1 MTIRPWREV
10 AVPHEDVLKGTFQQ
24 AEFAADLSRVRE
36 GNATPEYQDPVLFFR
51 RTYVTEGM
59 RLLLD
64 SVVKRLAGL
73 GGDPV
78 IQLQTA
84 FGGGKTHTMMAVYHL
99 AKGEAPA
106 SELQGIPMILD
117 AAKVPEL
124 TKANVAVIDGTR
136 FSPSQPKERDGR
148 TVRTLWGELAWQLGG
163 TDAYA
168 KVEESDKNGTA
179 PDSEVLESIL
189 SAAQPCVVLVDELV
203 AYVRQLEGDKSY
215 PGGTFDSNLTFVQNL
230 THALKAV
237 PRAILLV
244 SLPESKQSEAGS
256 VRGQRAMDIIDGML
270 SKEALEKTFGRV
282 HALWKPV
289 ATDEAF
295 EIVRRRLFAEITDT
309 KSAEATC
316 RAFADFYVANAAEF
330 PNETQESRYYDRLVS
345 AYPIHP
351 EIFARLYEDWSSL
364 DNFQRTRGVLKLMAK
379 VIHRLWKDGNNDP
392 LVMPGSLPLY
402 DSDTRNEAIY
412 YLPQG
417 WDPVIDRDVDGER
430 SETAQIEN
438 ADTRFGSVQA
448 CRRAARSV
456 FLGSA
461 PSTANQM
468 VRGLEAE
475 RIYLGCVQP
484 GQQIGVFKDALK
496 RLGDRLHY
504 LNGANGRYWF
514 DTRPNLRREM
524 EERKRRFQDKEDVF
538 PAIRSRVEKS
548 FASGVFGGIHVFT
561 QSGDVPDDWQL
572 RLVVLPPDA
581 AYSKSGQGEAEE
593 AALRTLRNRGDQPRQ
608 KQNRLVFLSAD
619 YDAVGRLRDQVRAAL
634 AWQTIVD
641 DIRDMKLN
649 LDQYQTRQATKSLD
663 DANEGV
669 RRTVRETYRWL
680 LVPTVDEFK
689 LLSALESRDAK
700 KIDEAQRV
708 EWERY
713 QVNAAA
719 PNLSQEL
726 EKVLKENM
734 LLITEWS
741 PIHLAKLLKQWFW
754 KGDVREVSALDVWQK
769 TNFYLYFPRLKSDQA
784 FVNALAAGTSST
796 DFFGVAYG
804 KEDGRYVGFSF
815 GKATSPIFDSSLL
828 LVSPTAAADF
838 DAAERAAKE
847 KERPEVPLTPPPGPG
862 GDATTPPSVTPPAG
876 KPEAAK
882 SPTKKH
888 FFGTVDLDPLK
899 AKHQFGEIFDEVLQ
913 HFSKRHDVKLRI
925 SVEVEADA
933 NSGFDDAVQRTVK
946 ENCSALKF
954 RNAEFEEES

>member
-1 MTIRPWREV
+1 M
-10 AVPHEDVLKGTFQQ
+10 
-24 AEFAADLSRVRE
+24 
-36 GNATPEYQDPVLFFR
+36 
-51 RTYVTEGM
+51 
-59 RLLLD
+59 
-64 SVVKRLAGL
+64 
-73 GGDPV
+73 
-78 IQLQTA
+78 
-84 FGGGKTHTMMAVYHL
+84 
-99 AKGEAPA
+99 
-106 SELQGIPMILD
+106 
-117 AAKVPEL
+117 
-124 TKANVAVIDGTR
+124 
-136 FSPSQPKERDGR
+136 
-148 TVRTLWGELAWQLGG
+148 
-163 TDAYA
+163 
-168 KVEESDKNGTA
+168 
-179 PDSEVLESIL
+179 
-189 SAAQPCVVLVDELV
+189 
-203 AYVRQLEGDKSY
+203 
-215 PGGTFDSNLTFVQNL
+215 
-230 THALKAV
+230 
-237 PRAILLV
+237 
-244 SLPESKQSEAGS
+244 
-256 VRGQRAMDIIDGML
+256 
-270 SKEALEKTFGRV
+270 
-282 HALWKPV
+282 
-289 ATDEAF
+289 
-295 EIVRRRLFAEITDT
+295 
-309 KSAEATC
+309 
-316 RAFADFYVANAAEF
+316 
-330 PNETQESRYYDRLVS
+330 
-345 AYPIHP
+345 
-351 EIFARLYEDWSSL
+351 
-364 DNFQRTRGVLKLMAK
+364 
-379 VIHRLWKDGNNDP
+379 
-392 LVMPGSLPLY
+392 
-402 DSDTRNEAIY
+402 
-412 YLPQG
+412 
-417 WDPVIDRDVDGER
+417 
-430 SETAQIEN
+430 
-438 ADTRFGSVQA
+438 
-448 CRRAARSV
+448 
-456 FLGSA
+456 
-461 PSTANQM
+461 
-468 VRGLEAE
+468 
-475 RIYLGCVQP
+475 
-484 GQQIGVFKDALK
+484 
-496 RLGDRLHY
+496 
-504 LNGANGRYWF
+504 
-514 DTRPNLRREM
+514 
-524 EERKRRFQDKEDVF
+524 F